1 MDITFT
7 IPNDK
12 LDEIVEALCNS
23 HDEEPSAALA
33 KEVIINFIRAK
44 VLKMRREKLVKTAN
58 TNDLNIS

>member
-33 KEVIINFIRAK
+33 KEVIINFIRGK
-44 VLKMRREKLVKTAN
+44 VFKKRRDDLANTAN
-58 TNDLNIS
+58 TDDLNIS